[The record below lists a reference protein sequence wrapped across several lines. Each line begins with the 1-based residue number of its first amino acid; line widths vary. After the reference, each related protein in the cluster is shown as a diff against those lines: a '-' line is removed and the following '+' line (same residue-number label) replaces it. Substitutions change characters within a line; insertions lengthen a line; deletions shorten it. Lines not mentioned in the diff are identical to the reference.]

1 MAYISYYHFMI
12 CHLSIPY
19 SNPINL
25 QMVGIFVS
33 SMHPTSLEI
42 LKEIII
48 IGLIPEVTAICNQVN
63 FINHIILI

>member
-1 MAYISYYHFMI
+1 MI

-25 QMVGIFVS
+25 QMVGICVS

>member
-1 MAYISYYHFMI
+1 MAYISNYHFMI
-12 CHLSIPY
+12 CHYSILY

-42 LKEIII
+42 LKEILM
-48 IGLIPEVTAICNQVN
+48 IGLIPVKSWQYMLSSEL
-63 FINHIILI
+63 H